1 MRKYL
6 LLSSLVAIVVFG
18 SCKHYCHSN
27 PFPVLKFT
35 NFDSADLNTIIVTS
49 HNTSEGGP
57 TVLPVVH
64 VDIYTTRTR
73 LSGPDTMT
81 LPPKDTAGAYTIA
94 LDFNTVASI
103 FIPSTGRTYN
113 LRGYAIQ
120 RESWESVNCT
130 NAMNYYLND
139 TPNHQDMQPYSN
151 GEGKIIIKK

>member
-1 MRKYL
+1 MSKYL
-6 LLSSLVAIVVFG
+6 LLSSLVAIIVFG
-18 SCKHYCHSN
+18 SCKHYCHTN

-35 NFDSADLNTIIVTS
+35 NFDSSDLNTIIITS

-57 TVLPVVH
+57 TLLPVERVN
-64 VDIYTTRTR
+64 IYTSRANVY
-73 LSGPDTMT
+73 GPDTMT
-81 LPPKDTAGAYTIA
+81 VLPKDSSGAFSIP
-94 LDFNTVASI
+94 LDFNTVATI